1 MPKFQKIDILSR
13 HTSNDYHYLINGDYE
28 VIMKSIDYNKILAKK
43 ARLDFIARAKNTF
56 YPDKFRI
63 INFKNAVTT
72 IIKKS

>member
-1 MPKFQKIDILSR
+1 MPKFQKIDVLSR
-13 HTSNDYHYLINGDYE
+13 NTSNDYHYLINSDNE

-63 INFKNAVTT
+63 INFKNATTT
-72 IIKKS
+72 ILKKS